1 MAKDARE
8 PHRADVIVREP
19 GLGLLWGGGMFGSI
33 ETFRSAA
40 ARPVTR
46 PAPEMA
52 ARDSADDDRVNELLE
67 ELLGDTDD

>member
-1 MAKDARE
+1 MDKDGRE

-40 ARPVTR
+40 ARQVTR

-52 ARDSADDDRVNELLE
+52 ARDNADDDRVNELLE
-67 ELLGDTDD
+67 ELLGDTDS